1 MNKYGVN
8 YLFKILQSKILL
20 ALSVAFLYSCN
31 ENKITESIADSTTIV
46 TKTEQTVI
54 PVGKGPDALFLTPN
68 KSFLYV
74 ANVEDTLVSIISTK
88 TEKVVQIIPGIINPW
103 GFTRIAHSNNIAI
116 STYDKQLVIVDFT
129 SHKIIDKKNF
139 NTHLGGITSD
149 RNGRYIFVVSID
161 NNRVFQLDANSLDLI
176 KPIYTGKGPDG
187 VGISGDEST
196 LFVTN
201 TEDGTISV
209 VDIISNDQ
217 KVINTGGKPELIH
230 SNRDNSLLYVSNFLK
245 NKIHIIDTER
255 KEIIKEIENISTPE
269 EAVLS
274 ADEKLLYVVSF
285 ELSEISVYDALTL
298 EKLPIT
304 YKTGKN
310 PIGVIPYRKKLYVSN
325 YGDNSISIIN
335 K

>member
-1 MNKYGVN
+1 MKY
-8 YLFKILQSKILL
+8 LLKIIGSNFLPAII
-20 ALSVAFLYSCN
+20 VVFLYSCK
-31 ENKITESIADSTTIV
+31 ENKITESIADSAAIV
-46 TKTEQTVI
+46 TKTAQTVI

-74 ANVEDTLVSIISTK
+74 ANVEDTLVSIINTK
-88 TEKVVQIIPGIINPW
+88 TEEIVKIIPGIINPW
-103 GFTRIAHSNNIAI
+103 GFTRIANSNFVAI
-116 STYDKQLVIVDFT
+116 STYDKRLVIVDFT
-129 SHKIIDKKNF
+129 SHRIVNERDFK
-139 NTHLGGITSD
+139 THLGGITSD

-161 NNRVFQLDANSLDLI
+161 NNRVFQLDASTLDLI
-176 KPIYTGKGPDG
+176 KPIYSGQGPDG

-196 LFVTN
+196 IFVTN
-201 TEDGTISV
+201 TEDKTISV
-209 VDIISNDQ
+209 INIRTNDQ
-217 KVINTGGKPELIH
+217 KIINTGGKPELIH

-255 KEIIKEIENISTPE
+255 KEIINEIENISTPE
-269 EAVLS
+269 AAVLS
-274 ADEKLLYVVSF
+274 EDEKLLYVVSF
-285 ELSEISVYDALTL
+285 DLSEISVYDVITL